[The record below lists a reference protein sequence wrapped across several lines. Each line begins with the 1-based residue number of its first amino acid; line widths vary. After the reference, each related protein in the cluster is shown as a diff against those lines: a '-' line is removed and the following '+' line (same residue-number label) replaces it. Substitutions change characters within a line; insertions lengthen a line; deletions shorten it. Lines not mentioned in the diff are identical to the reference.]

1 MVTIPR
7 TACFGKSARCVIAI
21 DRAGIPAFLEDSLKT
36 LKARLVLPVSSP
48 PIENGVVCIAGDRIT
63 AVGRAEDFPAAE
75 AEDLGDVILMPGLI
89 NAHCHLDYTVMRGA
103 ILQQNNFP
111 QWVRRINELKRT
123 LTDDDYL
130 ESIGKGFA
138 ELRRW
143 GTTAV
148 FNIESF
154 PELMV
159 RLPPPPIRTWWFYEL
174 MDIRSRIHTEDVV
187 AGALTFF
194 EKRADW
200 IGGFGLSPH
209 APYTASGGLYELAKF
224 CCEEHG
230 MPWTTHLAE
239 TEEEFLM
246 FVAGAGPLHEFLQS
260 LGRDMDD
267 TGGITPVAR
276 LLQDGRV
283 PRGGILAHM
292 NWLAESDYEL
302 LAARKGDL
310 AVVHCPK
317 CHAYFGRPP
326 FQLDRLRELG
336 LLVCLGTDSLASN
349 SSLNLF
355 EEMRELRAGHPH
367 LLPADILDMVTR
379 NPARAIGL
387 PGQLGEIVP
396 GALADLIALPYD
408 GEAVQALDAV
418 IANNNVVEWMMVQGS
433 VVR

>member
-1 MVTIPR
+1 MKILR
-7 TACFGKSARCVIAI
+7 ARI
-21 DRAGIPAFLEDSLKT
+21 
-36 LKARLVLPVSSP
+36 VLPVSSP
-48 PIENGVVCIAGDRIT
+48 PIENGGVGVEGDRIV
-63 AVGRAEDFPAAE
+63 AVGRL
-75 AEDLGDVILMPGLI
+75 EDLPAGEVEDVGEVILMPGLI

-103 ILQQNNFP
+103 ILQQKNFP

-130 ESIGKGFA
+130 TSIGDGFA

-143 GTTAV
+143 GTTSV

-159 RLPPPPIRTWWFYEL
+159 RLPPPLIRTWWFYEM
-174 MDIRSRIHTEDVV
+174 MDIRNRLHTEDVV

-194 EKRADW
+194 EKRPDW
-200 IGGFGLSPH
+200 LGGFGLSPH
-209 APYTASGGLYELAKF
+209 APYTASAGLYELAKF
-224 CCEEHG
+224 CCEQHG

-246 FVAGAGPLHEFLQS
+246 FVAGAGPLHEFLHS
-260 LGRDMDD
+260 LGRNMDD

-276 LLQDGRV
+276 LLRDGNV

-292 NWLAESDYEL
+292 NWLADSDYGL
-302 LAARKGDL
+302 LAERSRDL
-310 AVVHCPK
+310 SVVHCPK

-326 FQLDRLRELG
+326 FQIERLRQTG
-336 LLVCLGTDSLASN
+336 LSLCLGTDSLASN

-355 EEMRELRAGHPH
+355 SEMRELRAGHPSLAH
-367 LLPADILDMVTR
+367 ADILDMVTR

-387 PGQLGEIVP
+387 GGTLGEFTP
-396 GALADLIALPYD
+396 GALADLIALPYGGGID
-408 GEAVQALDAV
+408 DVFEAVIGNETAV
-418 IANNNVVEWMMVQGS
+418 DWMMVNGRR
-433 VVR
+433 VG